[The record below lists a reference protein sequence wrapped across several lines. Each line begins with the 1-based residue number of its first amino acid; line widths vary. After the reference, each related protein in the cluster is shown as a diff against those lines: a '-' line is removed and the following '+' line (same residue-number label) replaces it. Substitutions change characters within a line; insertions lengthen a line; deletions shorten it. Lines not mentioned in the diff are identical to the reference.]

1 MTHISNMDEEL
12 NQESNT
18 SKEADYSTEEE
29 ETGLQTE
36 AQQGKEP
43 TDEQLTLHTLH
54 SPSKRDSE
62 AMKDEN
68 GILVHGTS
76 CLGPRT
82 LLYIID
88 KPPKSAVKVSQSQG
102 VQEQNKSAFQ
112 NCSDQLT

>member
-1 MTHISNMDEEL
+1 MKLKITEGFGIPLTFKAGDLAPYLGDAELRAIPSKEGGNEPYWDGSMMTHISNMDEEL

-68 GILVHGTS
+68 GI
-76 CLGPRT
+76 
-82 LLYIID
+82 
-88 KPPKSAVKVSQSQG
+88 
-102 VQEQNKSAFQ
+102 
-112 NCSDQLT
+112 